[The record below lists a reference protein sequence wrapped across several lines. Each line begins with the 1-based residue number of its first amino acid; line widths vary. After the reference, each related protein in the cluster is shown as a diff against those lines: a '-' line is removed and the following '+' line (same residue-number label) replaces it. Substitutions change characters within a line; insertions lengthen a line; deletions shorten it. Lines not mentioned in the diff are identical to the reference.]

1 MKRLRVIVLLLF
13 GLSLSAPA
21 FSHEAPSSRRHHHG
35 KHHRPYSYEN
45 ALRAFRATH
54 PCPSTGALYG
64 RCPGFVVVKYG
75 KAHIPGNFHWQ
86 RR

>member
-1 MKRLRVIVLLLF
+1 MKNVSLFALLLL

-21 FSHEAPSSRRHHHG
+21 FGHDSSGRRHHHG
-35 KHHRPYSYEN
+35 KKQHRPYSDEA
-45 ALRAFRATH
+45 ALRAFRSTH
-54 PCPSTGALYG
+54 PCPSTGSLYG

-75 KAHIPGNFHWQ
+75 KAHIPANFHWQ